1 MYSNTDAIITIIVWL
16 GFTSSATTLKDL
28 LSLRALVLG
37 PHQIHQYND
46 NRVGTHDILRKS
58 INSWSD
64 VKLKIAVTS
73 WYRNLLL
80 TFVGA
85 GLASSHSIKNLMRT
99 GPFPWSDTIDVW
111 DTFIWYFGSSATES
125 RTSWPKGLFLL
136 SSWTWVGWAEKRP
149 RELGPH
155 DFDACRRLLT
165 KEIQCCDSVLS
176 EYLMDGEY

>member
-73 WYRNLLL
+73 
-80 TFVGA
+80 
-85 GLASSHSIKNLMRT
+85 
-99 GPFPWSDTIDVW
+99 
-111 DTFIWYFGSSATES
+111 
-125 RTSWPKGLFLL
+125 
-136 SSWTWVGWAEKRP
+136 
-149 RELGPH
+149 
-155 DFDACRRLLT
+155 
-165 KEIQCCDSVLS
+165 
-176 EYLMDGEY
+176 